1 MKTMKHILAVAA
13 LLVLVLT
20 PKTVAAQQKYTQKDI
35 DALSYVLGIS
45 QTQGLTEYLTTK
57 GVTANNKSDFLMGLR
72 HEVRGV
78 VTDDISKL
86 SGQSRL
92 AYDLG
97 KNVGTTIKQA
107 HAQLNH
113 DLFEGTSSYSI
124 SLRLYV
130 QGFIDAVEHRAK
142 YSPEQAREMAG
153 QQMEKIRSSVAEQK
167 YAENKKAGEA
177 FLAANKQKPG
187 VVTLPSGLQYKVIK
201 AGNGA
206 KPTSTSK
213 VKCHYE
219 GRTIDGNVF
228 DSSYKRDQPLEFQ
241 ANQVIKGWTE
251 ALVSMPAGSV
261 WEVYIPQELA
271 YGWRQAGDI
280 KPFSTLIFKM
290 ELISFQ

>member
-1 MKTMKHILAVAA
+1 MKTKKHILAMVALMV
-13 LLVLVLT
+13 LLFT
-20 PKTVAAQQKYTQKDI
+20 SETAAAQQKYTQKDI
-35 DALSYVLGIS
+35 DDLSYVFGIS
-45 QTQGLTEYLTTK
+45 QTQGLPEYLTDK

-86 SGQSRL
+86 SGQSRR
-92 AYDLG
+92 AYDIGKELG
-97 KNVGTTIKQA
+97 QALKQA
-107 HAQLNH
+107 TVNLNQE
-113 DLFEGTSSYSI
+113 LSEGNPSYSV
-124 SLRLYV
+124 SQKLFA
-130 QGFIDAVEHRAK
+130 QGIIDAVEHRAK
-142 YSPEQAREMAG
+142 YSPEQAGKMAE
-153 QQMEKIRSSVAEQK
+153 QQIEKIKSSVTEQK

-219 GRTIDGNVF
+219 GRTVDGNMF
-228 DSSYKRDQPLEFQ
+228 DSSYKRGQPLEFQ
-241 ANQVIKGWTE
+241 ADQVIKGWTE
-251 ALVSMPAGSV
+251 ALASMPVGSV

-271 YGWRQAGDI
+271 YGARQAGDI
-280 KPFSTLIFKM
+280 KPFSALIFKI